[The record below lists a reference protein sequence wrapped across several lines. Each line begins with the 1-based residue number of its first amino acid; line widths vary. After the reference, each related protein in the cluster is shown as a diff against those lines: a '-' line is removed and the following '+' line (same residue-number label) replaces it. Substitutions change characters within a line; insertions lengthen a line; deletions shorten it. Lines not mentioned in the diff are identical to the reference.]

1 MLRHF
6 RPKTVENVKIRNFL
20 QNVKKVTVTNLALL
34 APQLKKYLNKIPSQE
49 TCLHKGTLK
58 KTSMVQGHC
67 VSCDN
72 ILNTAYGAF
81 FLLYV
86 LLCGASSSCLSDLYL
101 LQLQVQLF
109 YDAEIRQNE
118 RVLSVSLRGNFEKI
132 RIMTTFGSRVT
143 QRGRQFEVRALY
155 VF

>member
-1 MLRHF
+1 
-6 RPKTVENVKIRNFL
+6 
-20 QNVKKVTVTNLALL
+20 
-34 APQLKKYLNKIPSQE
+34 
-49 TCLHKGTLK
+49 
-58 KTSMVQGHC
+58 MVQGHF

-101 LQLQVQLF
+101 LQLRVQLF

-143 QRGRQFEVRALY
+143 QRGRQFEVRALQIFSFRTPRPQRQPACAICAKKVLKKDSTRCLLCY
-155 VF
+155 KIRHANCICSCC

>member
-1 MLRHF
+1 
-6 RPKTVENVKIRNFL
+6 
-20 QNVKKVTVTNLALL
+20 
-34 APQLKKYLNKIPSQE
+34 
-49 TCLHKGTLK
+49 
-58 KTSMVQGHC
+58 MVQGHC

-72 ILNTAYGAF
+72 ILNTAYWAF

-86 LLCGASSSCLSDLYL
+86 LLCGASSSCLSDQYL

-118 RVLSVSLRGNFEKI
+118 CVLSVSLRGNFEKI

-155 VF
+155 IWQYMLTQQCMVELPFVNMSATATKNIFSLVLCIYQTFYLFSCRIKCSMPIYKHNFYF

>member
-1 MLRHF
+1 
-6 RPKTVENVKIRNFL
+6 
-20 QNVKKVTVTNLALL
+20 
-34 APQLKKYLNKIPSQE
+34 
-49 TCLHKGTLK
+49 
-58 KTSMVQGHC
+58 MVQGHF

-81 FLLYV
+81 FLLFV

-109 YDAEIRQNE
+109 YDAEIRLNE

-143 QRGRQFEVRALY
+143 QRGRQFEVRALQY
-155 VF
+155 ILNVKLFNLDSKQEILLQLAIQEKKPYNNFLFRVKVVRNIFFKLNKLIERILHVSS